1 MQQQFK
7 SIYFPSSNNSNAGKS
22 ITISFSDK
30 ETNLYSIFTKKTNN
44 ELRTLVGDTYLEN
57 LQKNAEKENRNLS
70 QYIKNQLLKNL
81 KKSISGDVTFKSSKK
96 QPLQRWFNY
105 AEGFSMDFVKSIIEK
120 YFGDANNIYEP
131 FAGTGT
137 TIFACN
143 SLMKD
148 CCYSEVNPLM
158 FFQIQTKID
167 LLRLKDKNI
176 FSSQI
181 DYFLKELDKMYSDAK
196 MDEKLK
202 LSYHKTFENSI
213 YFSEISF
220 EFILK
225 MKTIIR
231 NIETANKLLAD
242 TLSMAIISILLQI
255 SMLKKSGD
263 VRFKTKRELEN
274 DNVIPMEI
282 FKKQL
287 EIIKNDILLYG
298 EDFHINSFPILFNS
312 KKIRF
317 TNDFY
322 FDGIITSPPYLNGTN
337 YIRNTKIEL
346 WFMEYIKNKDDLRFF
361 RNEIITSGIN
371 DVIVTTDDEKRIIG
385 GISNLLDKTIKE
397 LKQNAYDL
405 RIPLMAEQYFSDMYV
420 TFEGIKKHLK
430 EGSHVAI
437 DIGDSIFG
445 GIHIPTDLILI
456 EILETLSFKF
466 IESINL
472 RERRSRS
479 GKIIKQVLLIFE
491 NLNEFKNEE
500 KTKTFWFNKW
510 NQFKDNIPYQQLPFS
525 KRNWGNKI
533 HSLCSY
539 QGKLKP
545 SIAHFLVDTFIP
557 KKGTMLDLFSGV
569 GTIPFEARLDN
580 KKAYGFDISL
590 PAYYISSAKMG
601 IINVDKMYQKLQ
613 CLKEYIISNVI
624 TEDLQNKYDNFGFN
638 GHIKDYYEE
647 NTYKE
652 ILLARNYFLLNS
664 PKETEDF
671 FIISALLHIL
681 HGNRP
686 YALSRHSHPI
696 VPYAPT
702 GDFIYKN
709 LMEHLYDK
717 INKDISDCSSNIEGE
732 IFLQDSTKFW
742 PTKINN
748 IDAIITSPPFFDS
761 TRFYSAN
768 WIRLWF
774 CGWENID
781 FNNNPKEFIDE
792 RQKKTFSV
800 YEPIFLQARERL
812 KKDGV
817 FVLHL
822 GKSKK
827 CDMAEELIR
836 ISRKWFKKYDLFTE
850 DVTHCEKFG
859 IKDLGTVEKHQFLI
873 LN

>member
-1 MQQQFK
+1 MQRFK
-7 SIYFPSSNNSNAGKS
+7 SIYFLSSDNSKAGKS
-22 ITISFSDK
+22 ITISFSEK
-30 ETNLYSIFTKKTNN
+30 ETNLFSIFTKKTNN
-44 ELRTLVGDTYLEN
+44 ELRTLVGDTYLES
-57 LQKNAEKENRNLS
+57 LIKNAEKENRNLS

-81 KKSISGDVTFKSSKK
+81 DKFISGDVTFKSSKK
-96 QPLQRWFNY
+96 KPLQRWFNY
-105 AEGFSMDFVKSIIEK
+105 AEGFSTDFVKNIINK
-120 YFGDANNIYEP
+120 YFDNANNIYEP

-143 SLMKD
+143 SLMKS

-158 FFQIQTKID
+158 FFQIQTKIE
-167 LLRLKDKNI
+167 LLRLKNKKG

-181 DYFLKELDKMYSDAK
+181 DNFLKLLDKMYSNAK
-196 MDEKLK
+196 IDEKLK
-202 LSYHKTFENSI
+202 SSYKSTFENSI
-213 YFSEISF
+213 YFSEYSF

-231 NIETANKLLAD
+231 NIELENKLLAD
-242 TLSMAIISILLQI
+242 TLSMAIVSILLPI

-263 VRFKTKRELEN
+263 VRFKTKKELEN
-274 DNVIPMEI
+274 DKIIPMEI
-282 FKKQL
+282 LKKQL
-287 EIIKNDILLYG
+287 EIIKSDILFYD
-298 EDFHINSFPILFNS
+298 EDFKINSFPILFNS

-346 WFMEYIKNKDDLRFF
+346 WFMEYIKSKDDLRFF

-371 DVIVTTDDEKRIIG
+371 DVIVSTDDEKKIV
-385 GISNLLDKTIKE
+385 GISNLLDKTINE

-420 TFEGIKKHLK
+420 TFGGIKKHLK
-430 EGSHVAI
+430 KGAHVAI

-445 GIHIPTDLILI
+445 GINIPTDLILI
-456 EILETLSFKF
+456 EILETLNFKLV
-466 IESINL
+466 ESINL

-479 GKIIKQVLLIFE
+479 GKIIKQVLLIFKSI
-491 NLNEFKNEE
+491 NELKEE
-500 KTKTFWFNKW
+500 AEIKPIWYDNW
-510 NQFKDNIPYQQLPFS
+510 NQFKKNIPYQQLPYS
-525 KRNWGNKI
+525 KRNWGNKL

-545 SIAHFLVDTFIP
+545 SIAHFLVNAFVP
-557 KKGTMLDLFSGV
+557 ENGTMLDLFSGV

-601 IINVDKMYQKLQ
+601 KVNIDKIYQKLQ
-613 CLKEYIISNVI
+613 FLNEYISSNI
-624 TEDLQNKYDNFGFN
+624 IAEEIQKKYDNFGFN
-638 GHIKDYYEE
+638 GYIKDYYEE
-647 NTYKE
+647 STYKE
-652 ILLARNYFLLNS
+652 ILLARNFFLQNS

-671 FIISALLHIL
+671 FIVSALLHIL

-686 YALSRHSHPI
+686 YALSRRSHPI
-696 VPYAPT
+696 IPYAPT
-702 GDFIYKN
+702 GDFTYKN
-709 LMEHLYDK
+709 LMKHLYDK
-717 INKDISDCSSNIEGE
+717 INKDISDCSSNIVGE

-774 CGWENID
+774 CGWEDNN
-781 FNNNPKEFIDE
+781 FKNNPKEFIDE
-792 RQKKTFSV
+792 RQKNSFSV

-827 CDMAEELIR
+827 CNMADELIK
-836 ISRKWFKKYDLFTE
+836 ISKKWFRKYDLFTE